1 MKTFYNDLRLIR
13 LSGRE
18 EIREPEL
25 KLSLTS
31 QTLINIILSEDSPVF
46 VIVIVSVI
54 VIVPVR
60 EIFKNEDRDFL
71 RPQTRSP
78 RTRPPPSCPILREKK
93 LTPIFF
99 FGN

>member
-31 QTLINIILSEDSPVF
+31 QTLINIILSEDCPVF
-46 VIVIVSVI
+46 VIVIVYVI
-54 VIVPVR
+54 VIVIV
-60 EIFKNEDRDFL
+60 IAIVFILVFSLYFL
-71 RPQTRSP
+71 CLFFVFPSFFLCLFLSELAKMLVLSQT
-78 RTRPPPSCPILREKK
+78 
-93 LTPIFF
+93 
-99 FGN
+99 

>member
-31 QTLINIILSEDSPVF
+31 QTLINITLSEDCPAFVVVIVSVF
-46 VIVIVSVI
+46 VIVSVI
-54 VIVPVR
+54 VFSFSLYLP
-60 EIFKNEDRDFL
+60 
-71 RPQTRSP
+71 
-78 RTRPPPSCPILREKK
+78 
-93 LTPIFF
+93 LTSKI
-99 FGN
+99 

>member
-31 QTLINIILSEDSPVF
+31 QTLINITLSEDCPAFVVVIVSVF
-46 VIVIVSVI
+46 VIVSVI
-54 VIVPVR
+54 FFSFSLYLP
-60 EIFKNEDRDFL
+60 
-71 RPQTRSP
+71 
-78 RTRPPPSCPILREKK
+78 
-93 LTPIFF
+93 LTSKI
-99 FGN
+99 